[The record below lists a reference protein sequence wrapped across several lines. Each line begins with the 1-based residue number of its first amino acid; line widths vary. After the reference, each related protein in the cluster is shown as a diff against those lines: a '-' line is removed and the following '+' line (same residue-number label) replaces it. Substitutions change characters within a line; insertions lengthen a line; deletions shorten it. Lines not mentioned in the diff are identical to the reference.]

1 MHMREY
7 YSAIKKN
14 DIMPFAATWIETDI
28 IILIEISQTEIE
40 ISYDITYIWN
50 LKNGTNELIHR
61 VLRNRLRDTENKLM
75 VTKEEI
81 GGGRIN

>member
-1 MHMREY
+1 MREY

>member
-1 MHMREY
+1 
-7 YSAIKKN
+7 
-14 DIMPFAATWIETDI
+14 MPFAATWIETDI

>member
-1 MHMREY
+1 MREY
-7 YSAIKKN
+7 YSAIKNN
-14 DIMPFAATWIETDI
+14 DVMWFAATCIETDI
-28 IILIEISQTEIE
+28 IILIEISQTEIQ